1 MNPDQSPQH
10 SHKCDISRVDEPCS
24 EALAQYR
31 RALGTGTLPASEV
44 SPCLWELHL
53 VAELPDSPELV
64 RLIPPEI
71 AAHAVL
77 RPLEDAFLARGREI
91 DSTKAV
97 FSAFTEAWAGAR
109 RDEEPPL
116 TYLDGGELIS
126 RALRMAVDACET
138 ELLTAQPGGGR
149 AQHLLQEALERDL
162 RLLDRGVRQRTIYQ
176 HTVRS
181 HQPTMSYIEQ
191 IGNAGAEVRTLTEV
205 FDRMIICDRKVAF
218 IPVTVPRAN
227 SALRIYDPGLVRFL
241 AQFFDNA
248 WDRSTPIVDGGSPLR
263 SPTVTSDIQRAI
275 LRAVVGGETDDSIA
289 RRLGMSRRSV
299 AEHVRRISVQLGSN
313 SRAQL
318 GYLLATSGLME
329 DPEEEATAVV

>member
-1 MNPDQSPQH
+1 MD
-10 SHKCDISRVDEPCS
+10 
-24 EALAQYR
+24 ALAQYR
-31 RALGTGTLPASEV
+31 QALGTGTLAASDV
-44 SPCLWELHL
+44 SPCLWELGL
-53 VAELPDSPELV
+53 VAPLPDSPDLV
-64 RLIPPEI
+64 RLIPPDI

-77 RPLEDAFLARGREI
+77 RPVEDAHLARGREI

-97 FSAFTEAWAGAR
+97 FSAFTEAWSRAL
-109 RDEEPPL
+109 RDEESPL
-116 TYLDGGELIS
+116 TYLDGGQLIS
-126 RALRMAVDACET
+126 GALRMAVDACEG

-149 AQHLLQEALERDL
+149 APHLLQEALERDL
-162 RLLDRGVRQRTIYQ
+162 RLLERGVRQRTIYQ

-191 IGNAGAEVRTLTEV
+191 IGDAGAEVRTLTEV

-218 IPVTVPRAN
+218 IPVTVPRAS
-227 SALRIYDPGLVRFL
+227 SALQIRDPGLVRFL

-275 LRAVVGGETDDSIA
+275 LRAVVGGETDDAIA

-299 AEHVRRISVQLGSN
+299 AEHVRRVSVQLGSN

-318 GYLLATSGLME
+318 GYLLATSALLE
-329 DPEEEATAVV
+329 DPEEGDTSVV